1 MYQNNDNMSEA
12 FFQDFNIQ
20 WTHFKQYSPP
30 LSFWAIIYLSYT
42 PICPVFVPLSP
53 KYAECIVIHQSY

>member
-20 WTHFKQYSPP
+20 WTHFKQYPP

-42 PICPVFVPLSP
+42 PICPVFVPLPP
-53 KYAECIVIHQSY
+53 KIC

>member
-1 MYQNNDNMSEA
+1 MHQNNDNMSEA

-20 WTHFKQYSPP
+20 WTHFKQYTPI
-30 LSFWAIIYLSYT
+30 SFWAIIYYHIPPFAQYLY
-42 PICPVFVPLSP
+42 PFPP